1 LNGTVIIPRFID
13 GPRSRIFT
21 LMYRPATVRG
31 GSALL
36 VPPFA
41 EEMNKTRKIFT
52 DLAQQ
57 LAQRGI
63 ATILP
68 DLHGTGDSGGEFSEA
83 DWTQWAADVALAAK
97 VAADE
102 GWPVKAVVGAR
113 LGCLLAA
120 RVARES
126 LSGIEKT
133 VFWQPVTDGE
143 RYLTQFLRLRVAASM
158 ADASRKE
165 TVAKLKEQMRREQAI
180 EVSGYA
186 LPARLAEQMEKLR
199 LSEELGPHVGALHWL
214 EVVRDMDA
222 PLPTPTAE
230 LIERARK
237 IPLDVAVERVPGEP
251 FWQSTEI
258 VRNAA
263 LVERTVA
270 AIC

>member
-1 LNGTVIIPRFID
+1 
-13 GPRSRIFT
+13 
-21 LMYRPATVRG
+21 M
-31 GSALL
+31 
-36 VPPFA
+36 
-41 EEMNKTRKIFT
+41 
-52 DLAQQ
+52 
-57 LAQRGI
+57 
-63 ATILP
+63 
-68 DLHGTGDSGGEFSEA
+68 
-83 DWTQWAADVALAAK
+83 
-97 VAADE
+97 
-102 GWPVKAVVGAR
+102 VGAR

-126 LSGIEKT
+126 LPTIEKT

-165 TVAKLKEQMRREQAI
+165 TVAQLKEQMRQAQTI

-186 LPARLAEQMEKLR
+186 LPARLADQMEKLR
-199 LSEELGPHVGALHWL
+199 LIDELGPQLGALHWM
-214 EVVRDMDA
+214 EVVRDIEA
-222 PLPTPTAE
+222 PLPTPTTE
-230 LIERARK
+230 LIERIRK
-237 IPLDVAVERVPGEP
+237 IPLNVAVERVAGEP